1 MTLGGH
7 RRPHELTI
15 VEASEVLQQGA
26 MTSLQLTE
34 QILLRIEETEPEL
47 NAFITVTA
55 DLAREQAQA
64 ADDALRDGRDLGNLH
79 GVPIALKDLI
89 DTAGIPTTAG
99 SGFLRDRIPQQDA
112 TVYTK
117 LKEAGAVLVG
127 KLNMHEFAFGTTSR
141 NPHYGPVRNPWDIT
155 RSPGGSSGGSGA
167 SVSVG
172 SSLAALG
179 SDTGGS
185 IRIPAALCG
194 VTGLMATYGRVSRTG
209 VLPLSWTLDHVGPL
223 TKTVSDAAIML
234 NAIAGYDPSDPGS
247 ADVPSGDASE
257 TMFRGVDGVRIGLPR
272 RMLWTG
278 CDDDVI
284 ERCEIAVDH
293 LRSLGAIVTEV
304 DLPLQTDR
312 PRGLTIIA
320 EAAAY
325 HAKWL
330 RERRDQYGD
339 ILDRVEAG
347 LSVSAVDYINDQ
359 RLRRKFIEETV
370 EVLQNVDVLISPT
383 CPRTAPLIEDGDP
396 TAELARLT
404 APYDVTGI
412 PAISIP
418 CGYDRQGLPIGLMI
432 AGRHFEES
440 TVCQV
445 AHTYEQTAD
454 WTLQGPD
461 LQTSVPIPS

>member
-1 MTLGGH
+1 MPL
-7 RRPHELTI
+7 RPHELTI
-15 VEASEVLQQGA
+15 MEASEVLGQGV
-26 MTSLQLTE
+26 MTSLELTE
-34 QILLRIEETEPEL
+34 DILARIEDTEPQL

-64 ADDALRDGRDLGNLH
+64 ADDAMRDGRDLGSLH
-79 GVPIALKDLI
+79 GIPIALKDLV
-89 DTAGIPTTAG
+89 DTAGIPTTGG
-99 SGFLRDRIPQQDA
+99 SGFLRDRIPERDA

-117 LKEAGAVLVG
+117 LKDAGAVLVG
-127 KLNMHEFAFGTTSR
+127 KLNLHEFAFGTTSR
-141 NPHYGPVRNPWDIT
+141 NPHYGAVCNPWDVT

-167 SVSVG
+167 SVAVG
-172 SSLAALG
+172 SSLGALG

-194 VTGLMATYGRVSRTG
+194 VTGLMGTYGRVSRTG

-223 TKTVSDAAIML
+223 TKTVEDAGIML

-247 ADVPSGDASE
+247 ADVPSGDANAALVH
-257 TMFRGVDGVRIGLPR
+257 GVDGVRIGLPR

-284 ERCEIAVDH
+284 EHCEIAVDH
-293 LRSLGAIVTEV
+293 LRNMGAIVSEV

-330 RERRDQYGD
+330 RERRDEYGD
-339 ILDRVEAG
+339 ILERVEAG

-396 TAELARLT
+396 SAELARLT

-418 CGYDRQGLPIGLMI
+418 CGYDRHGLPIGLMI
-432 AGRHFEES
+432 AGRHFDES
-440 TVCQV
+440 MVCRV
-445 AHTYEQTAD
+445 AHAYEQTAD
-454 WTLQGPD
+454 WTLQLPD
-461 LQTSVPIPS
+461 LENSVPIT

>member
-1 MTLGGH
+1 MEH
-7 RRPHELTI
+7 REPYDLSI
-15 VEASEVLQQGA
+15 VEAGVALRDG
-26 MTSLQLTE
+26 SLTALELTE
-34 QILLRIEETEPEL
+34 SVLSRLEATEPLL
-47 NAFITVTA
+47 NAYITVTA
-55 DLAREQAQA
+55 ELAREQASA
-64 ADDALRDGRDLGNLH
+64 ADDLWRDGRDFGPLQGI
-79 GVPIALKDLI
+79 PIGLKDLV
-89 DTAGIPTTAG
+89 DTAGIATTG
-99 SGFLRDRIPQQDA
+99 GGGFLRDRIPERDA

-117 LKEAGAVLVG
+117 LKEAGAVMPG
-127 KLNMHEFAFGTTSR
+127 KLNLHEFAFGTTSR
-141 NPHYGPVRNPWDIT
+141 NPHYGAVCNPWDVM

-167 SVSVG
+167 SVAVG
-172 SSLAALG
+172 SSLGALG

-194 VTGLMATYGRVSRTG
+194 VTGLMGTYGRVSRTG

-223 TKTVSDAAIML
+223 TKTVEDAGLVL

-247 ADVPSGDASE
+247 ADVPIGDANATLVE
-257 TMFRGVDGVRIGLPR
+257 GVDGVRIGLPR

-278 CDDDVI
+278 CEEDVI
-284 ERCEIAVDH
+284 EHCEIAVDH
-293 LRSLGAIVTEV
+293 LRSMGAIVTEV
-304 DLPLQTDR
+304 ELPLQTDR

-330 RERRDQYGD
+330 RERRGEYGD
-339 ILDRVEAG
+339 VLERVEAG

-370 EVLQNVDVLISPT
+370 AVLQDVDVLISPT
-383 CPRTAPLIEDGDP
+383 CSRTAPLIEDGDP

-418 CGYDRQGLPIGLMI
+418 CGYDRHGLPIGLMI
-432 AGRHFEES
+432 GGRHFDEA
-440 TVCQV
+440 TVCRV
-445 AHTYEQTAD
+445 AHAYEQSTD
-454 WTLQGPD
+454 WILQRPE
-461 LQTSVPIPS
+461 LEL